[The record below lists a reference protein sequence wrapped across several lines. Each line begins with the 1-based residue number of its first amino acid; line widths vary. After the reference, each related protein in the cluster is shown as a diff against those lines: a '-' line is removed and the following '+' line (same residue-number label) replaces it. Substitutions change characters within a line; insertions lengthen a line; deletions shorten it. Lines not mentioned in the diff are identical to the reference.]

1 MESEPLA
8 SSSRFN
14 NSCWASDVRCFG
26 FIWATFPP
34 PGKDD
39 PIWHLCSY
47 EKLHIFRPI
56 LGHIQM
62 WTSKLRGASCLPV
75 FSHRGPQAGFT
86 LPHLQ
91 MWICF
96 RGSLNHYFALLA
108 SITDGDLAV
117 GAGQTVLV
125 AWLHGALLMH
135 QWLLC
140 TCAVFRAHRKSQKS
154 LLNSNVAKKK
164 KEKKKIW
171 TDIQSCGVIVAQTNS
186 QEEEEDVSRGGCRTT
201 GGQSNTLHI
210 CKSALLG

>member
-1 MESEPLA
+1 
-8 SSSRFN
+8 
-14 NSCWASDVRCFG
+14 
-26 FIWATFPP
+26 
-34 PGKDD
+34 
-39 PIWHLCSY
+39 
-47 EKLHIFRPI
+47 
-56 LGHIQM
+56 M

-75 FSHRGPQAGFT
+75 FSHRGLQAGFT

-154 LLNSNVAKKK
+154 LLNSNVAKKQK
-164 KEKKKIW
+164 SIKHPELCCDCSPNKQPGRGRGREPRWVQDNGWPEQYITHLQIRFIRINNKEHHDHI
-171 TDIQSCGVIVAQTNS
+171 TLTCNQRFMHFYAINFTGMDFVFS
-186 QEEEEDVSRGGCRTT
+186 SRFINLL
-201 GGQSNTLHI
+201 QYI
-210 CKSALLG
+210 ALVVNNWASELA